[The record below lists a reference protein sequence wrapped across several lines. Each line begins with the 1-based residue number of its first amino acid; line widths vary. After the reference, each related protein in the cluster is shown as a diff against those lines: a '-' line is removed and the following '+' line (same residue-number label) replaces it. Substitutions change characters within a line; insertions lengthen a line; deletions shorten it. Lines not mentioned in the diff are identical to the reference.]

1 MANNK
6 KPEHDSEGRV
16 CCRCL
21 SYLKWN
27 GFTRDSRW
35 FIWHKSHCK
44 FCEQIARS
52 KKNYPLILQNSKTW
66 EKTALYMNWDKICES
81 QYKTVQEAINHFDE
95 GYAKWNND
103 LLYDKTS
110 VFIQWFI
117 AWFMFASL
125 LYLIVVSISI

>member
-21 SYLKWN
+21 SYLKWS
-27 GFTRDSRW
+27 GFARDSRW

-52 KKNYPLILQNSKTW
+52 KKNIPMYVYNSKTK
-66 EKTALYMNWDKICES
+66 EETKLYPSSLCGNKIP
-81 QYKTVQEAINHFDE
+81 E
-95 GYAKWNND
+95 GETTLKKCNDNLDD
-103 LLYDKTS
+103 LLYDQTS

-117 AWFMFASL
+117 LWFMIASL